1 MGSRRKARE
10 CALQIL
16 YQIDMSGASSD
27 DAMRAFW
34 QNFEHP
40 ADVAEFATNLVN
52 GVTAHLGPIDQL
64 IHDSSRNWKLD
75 RMARV
80 DRNILRIAVFEL
92 IHRPEIPKKVTL
104 NEAIEI
110 AKRFGSEDSS
120 AFINGILDHICAS
133 IAKE

>member
-10 CALQIL
+10 CALQVL
-16 YQIDMSGASSD
+16 YQIDISGAAPE
-27 DAMRAFW
+27 DALNSFW
-34 QNFEHP
+34 QNFEYAP
-40 ADVAEFATNLVN
+40 DIAEFAANLVR
-52 GVTAHLGPIDQL
+52 GVILHRDAIDHLIQ
-64 IHDSSRNWKLD
+64 DSSRNWKLD

-80 DRNILRIAVFEL
+80 DRNILRMAVFEL
-92 IHRPEIPKKVTL
+92 LHRPEIPKKVTL

-110 AKRFGSEDSS
+110 AKRYGSEDSS